1 MGLVFS
7 ILTVLFL
14 GSDTAMSIDVE
25 RIPTGVKKLDE
36 LLCGGVPKGFFVA
49 VTGPPGTGKTVLC
62 IHFIG
67 EGIRR
72 GERCI
77 YVTTEESRESIVRQ
91 AAQFGMDFAG
101 AIESGELII
110 IDALMRESGDPWTL
124 YTLDVRSLV
133 DKIIEAKKQLG
144 YGDARLVIDSLSAF
158 WLDKPS
164 VARRD
169 SYFVKKVLFQ
179 WGFTIFAVSQYAIT
193 TSAAFGF
200 GVEHVADGIIRFF
213 RSHASGRLRRFLM
226 IEKMRQTPHDTR
238 LWEVEILDGQGMVL
252 KAPTPL
258 RAEDVRLPRHV
269 MERIAGS
276 ELYQEVV
283 AGFMRPEIGNEEVE
297 GEEDRDYGRTG
308 ESDIRSSDF

>member
-1 MGLVFS
+1 MEVE
-7 ILTVLFL
+7 I
-14 GSDTAMSIDVE
+14 E
-25 RIPTGVKKLDE
+25 RIPTGVSKLDE
-36 LLCGGVPKGFFVA
+36 LLCGGIPRGFFVA

-67 EGIRR
+67 EGLKR
-72 GERCI
+72 GEPCI

-91 AAQFGMDFAG
+91 AAQFGMDFGDALEMG
-101 AIESGELII
+101 NLIV
-110 IDALMRESGDPWTL
+110 IDALMREGGDPWTL

-133 DKIIEAKKQLG
+133 DKIIEAKKHLG
-144 YGDARLVIDSLSAF
+144 YGHARLVIDSLSAF
-158 WLDKPS
+158 WLDKPA

-179 WGFTIFAVSQYAIT
+179 WGFTILAVSQYAIT

-213 RSHASGRLRRFLM
+213 RSHRYGKLRRFLM

-238 LWEVEILDGQGMVL
+238 LWEVEIIDGKGMIL

-269 MERIAGS
+269 MERIAES
-276 ELYQEVV
+276 ELYQEIVGEIYGTS
-283 AGFMRPEIGNEEVE
+283 ATEQPLDAEMRGS
-297 GEEDRDYGRTG
+297 GEDIERENSGRG
-308 ESDIRSSDF
+308 R